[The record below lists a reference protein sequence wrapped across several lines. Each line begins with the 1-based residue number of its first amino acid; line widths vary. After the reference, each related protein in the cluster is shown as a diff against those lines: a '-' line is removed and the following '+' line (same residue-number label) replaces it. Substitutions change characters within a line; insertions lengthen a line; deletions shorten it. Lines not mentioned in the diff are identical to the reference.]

1 MKHMSVKLFVVFLAI
16 AGGSSICTVSAQR
29 GQGQRNV
36 VVPENI
42 NGSAAQPA
50 PEVRAYW
57 TSERLASAR
66 VVDLRAGLTPL
77 EVESFAA
84 EPSVATEAAGPTV
97 AVIPNNRNLL
107 LNPST
112 VPAYEEETMAGEEIQ
127 PAAYGTSGLRYTN
140 TRNVPFAASTD
151 NAQPYRTI
159 GKWFFTKPGAG
170 NFVCSASVIGRRI
183 LVTAGHCLHSG
194 NGSGTG
200 WFSNFLFVPAY
211 RAGAAPFGSWTRRQC
226 AVTTTWFNGG
236 GSVPNA
242 AATACAR

>member
-1 MKHMSVKLFVVFLAI
+1 MSSLLRTST
-16 AGGSSICTVSAQR
+16 GLRLSQRSRCVST
-29 GQGQRNV
+29 
-36 VVPENI
+36 
-42 NGSAAQPA
+42 
-50 PEVRAYW
+50 W
-57 TSERLASAR
+57 TPERLASAR

-84 EPSVATEAAGPTV
+84 EPSVATEGARPTV

-140 TRNVPFAASTD
+140 SRNVPFAASTD
-151 NAQPYRTI
+151 NALPYRTI

-183 LVTAGHCLHSG
+183 VVTAGHCLHSG

-200 WFSNFLFVPAY
+200 WFSNFLFVPSY
-211 RAGAAPFGSWTRRQC
+211 RAGAAPFGYGRAGNARSRPLGSMAAVRSPMRR
-226 AVTTTWFNGG
+226 T
-236 GSVPNA
+236 
-242 AATACAR
+242 TACAT